1 MAFPGLVWY
10 VCVTI
15 LGGKRKWGD
24 LAYTRARCLPTPFA
38 TREAPHVVLPLC
50 RKPMERIPRR
60 RPMTRRRGRVRAFPS
75 EAISSTERPESLCRR
90 APPTSIA
97 SQLVALRTLRHAK
110 FLSIGACKNPR
121 VIPAPRM
128 LRIEAFGC
136 QRPRPQRV
144 CMCGRCRQTLVRGPR
159 SRSGRAAEVG

>member
-60 RPMTRRRGRVRAFPS
+60 RPIARRRGRVRAFPS

-97 SQLVALRTLRHAK
+97 SQLVALWTLRHAK

-121 VIPAPRM
+121 VIDCTANAADRGVWVPASPSSTCVYVWQVPTD
-128 LRIEAFGC
+128 FGAW
-136 QRPRPQRV
+136 P
-144 CMCGRCRQTLVRGPR
+144 
-159 SRSGRAAEVG
+159 EV